1 MSEAHKFCL
10 LLVSDLLF
18 RYTQHAG
25 LKKLKVLKY
34 RGHGISGALST
45 RVCKAGFQEETDET
59 IKGKVLRDF
68 GPPFYRNRN
77 RNALWGTYLQYTGT
91 KKSNFITFIIYVLY
105 NNKLF
110 DSAVSM

>member
-34 RGHGISGALST
+34 RGHGICGALST
-45 RVCKAGFQEETDET
+45 RVCKAGFQEDTDET
-59 IKGKVLRDF
+59 IKGKETPVLEGKTPEGERHFFMYCTTPSLTWGDF
-68 GPPFYRNRN
+68 SDQG
-77 RNALWGTYLQYTGT
+77 LSQL
-91 KKSNFITFIIYVLY
+91 
-105 NNKLF
+105 LF
-110 DSAVSM
+110 LIF

>member
-34 RGHGISGALST
+34 RGHGICGALST
-45 RVCKAGFQEETDET
+45 RVCKAGFQEDTDET

-68 GPPFYRNRN
+68 GPPPVLSVIVVNLVASYS
-77 RNALWGTYLQYTGT
+77 YT
-91 KKSNFITFIIYVLY
+91 KVFWHMISISRRYSQFQ
-105 NNKLF
+105 KLRF
-110 DSAVSM
+110 VVETA